1 MKKNNT
7 TRKQLFVVIKK
18 TRSFTKKTEINS
30 QSRQNNSEANNTA
43 TGYSTLP
50 ATGPDNIRSSAPES
64 ARPSSA
70 PAAASQPTPPT
81 TPPVTTVPPLPKF
94 SPPQTP
100 TPPVEAPTQPAATNT
115 APPSQ
120 PTPAPTA
127 AVPTTEPAAP
137 QEPATTPFAPDYAA
151 AGSQLSKLM
160 SGMAAPLSRLTSS
173 LQGFTSQ
180 SLLKSATPKP
190 VDNTG
195 ASPSRV
201 DSISLPTAPAQK
213 INVPIPAGRSGTIQR
228 ALATGAAYKQ
238 GNIEGLDD
246 AHTRALIASTAATE
260 SAGGKLDIRNS
271 AGYLGRYQAGAS
283 WLAEAGLIAGGANAV
298 IAAMKADG
306 FKNEYKWG
314 KSGGMTR
321 FLKNKNNWKNGLDY
335 DKYLSSA
342 EIQDNA
348 FKTNSDKAYAYLV
361 KKGVIKPEMTQNEIA
376 GILKARHIGGIG
388 GAIKAAKN
396 IEGAKDANGT
406 SALKYKN
413 DLADGNVFIESYQS
427 MTSRKEDITDT
438 PSNNAPTPKREFTY
452 KKYDYELTDALNKQM
467 ALNGSSKAT
476 YGNYG
481 AVTRSTVSGYMDPQ
495 KNMSENS
502 IYQFLDLTES
512 AELPEKTIKETLKG
526 KGVLSGKEKVFMNAA
541 KKYGINEAYLVA
553 HALVETGNGTS
564 PFSTGYHTK
573 NGKKIYNM
581 FGIKVFPKNP
591 DPGINLAY
599 DENWFSVD
607 AAIDGGAKWIS
618 SHYINRNTGQNT
630 LYNMR
635 WNPKKPATH
644 QYATA
649 INWAT
654 DQSIKMKKMMDTFPN
669 AKLKFEIPE
678 YKK

>member
-1 MKKNNT
+1 
-7 TRKQLFVVIKK
+7 
-18 TRSFTKKTEINS
+18 
-30 QSRQNNSEANNTA
+30 
-43 TGYSTLP
+43 
-50 ATGPDNIRSSAPES
+50 
-64 ARPSSA
+64 
-70 PAAASQPTPPT
+70 
-81 TPPVTTVPPLPKF
+81 
-94 SPPQTP
+94 
-100 TPPVEAPTQPAATNT
+100 
-115 APPSQ
+115 
-120 PTPAPTA
+120 
-127 AVPTTEPAAP
+127 
-137 QEPATTPFAPDYAA
+137 
-151 AGSQLSKLM
+151 
-160 SGMAAPLSRLTSS
+160 MAAPLSRLTSS

-180 SLLKSATPKP
+180 SLKSATPKP
-190 VDNTG
+190 ADNTG
-195 ASPSRV
+195 TSPSRV

-213 INVPIPAGRSGTIQR
+213 INVPIPAGRSSTIQR

-271 AGYLGRYQAGAS
+271 AGYLGRYQAGAG

-306 FKNEYKWG
+306 FTNEYKWG

-335 DKYLSSA
+335 DKYLSNA

-388 GAIKAAKN
+388 GAIKAARN

-427 MTSRKEDITDT
+427 ITPKKEDTIDT
-438 PSNNAPTPKREFTY
+438 PSNSSPSPRREFNY

-467 ALNGSSKAT
+467 ALDGSSKAT

-481 AVTRSTVSGYMDPQ
+481 AVTRSTVKGYMDPQ
-495 KNMSENS
+495 KNMSES
-502 IYQFLDLTES
+502 SMYQFLDLTES

-526 KGVLSGKEKVFMNAA
+526 KGVLSGKEKVFINAA

-553 HALVETGNGTS
+553 HALVETANGTS
-564 PFSTGYHTK
+564 PFSTGHHTK

-581 FGIKVFPKNP
+581 FGIKVFPKNTA
-591 DPGINLAY
+591 PGIDLAY

-618 SHYINRNTGQNT
+618 SHYINRKTGQNT

>member
-43 TGYSTLP
+43 SGYSVSP
-50 ATGPDNIRSSAPES
+50 ATGLDNIRSSAPES
-64 ARPSSA
+64 ARPSPT

-100 TPPVEAPTQPAATNT
+100 TPPVETPTQPAATNT

-127 AVPTTEPAAP
+127 AAPTTEPAAP
-137 QEPATTPFAPDYAA
+137 QEPANPPSAPDYAA

-190 VDNTG
+190 ADNTG

-213 INVPIPAGRSGTIQR
+213 INMPIPAGRSGTIQR

-246 AHTRALIASTAATE
+246 AHTRALVASTAATE

-271 AGYLGRYQAGAS
+271 AGYLGRYQAGAG

-298 IAAMKADG
+298 VAAMKADG
-306 FKNEYKWG
+306 FTNEYKWG

-361 KKGVIKPEMTQNEIA
+361 KKGIIKPGMTQNEIA

-396 IEGAKDANGT
+396 IEGPKDANGT

-427 MTSRKEDITDT
+427 GNTVLPEPIHARLDLPPQVSNAKKPETKKTEVKNTSSKGQKPKKLNLSKENRDFVEKIYKEALSLETETGVPAAITAAQAILESGYGKRVPVDINTKEV
-438 PSNNAPTPKREFTY
+438 SNN
-452 KKYDYELTDALNKQM
+452 L
-467 ALNGSSKAT
+467 
-476 YGNYG
+476 
-481 AVTRSTVSGYMDPQ
+481 
-495 KNMSENS
+495 
-502 IYQFLDLTES
+502 
-512 AELPEKTIKETLKG
+512 
-526 KGVLSGKEKVFMNAA
+526 
-541 KKYGINEAYLVA
+541 
-553 HALVETGNGTS
+553 
-564 PFSTGYHTK
+564 
-573 NGKKIYNM
+573 
-581 FGIKVFPKNP
+581 FGIKANDKYIKNGGKYVNILTTEYVPVTGEREKKKIKIVGKFRAYQSSEDSLRDHASFLRGNKRYKDLFNSKNP
-591 DPGINLAY
+591 M
-599 DENWFSVD
+599 
-607 AAIDGGAKWIS
+607 KWAEGLQAS
-618 SHYINRNTGQNT
+618 G
-630 LYNMR
+630 
-635 WNPKKPATH
+635 
-644 QYATA
+644 YATDPEYA
-649 INWAT
+649 
-654 DQSIKMKKMMDTFPN
+654 KKLQN
-669 AKLKFEIPE
+669 VILKFGWD
-678 YKK
+678 KKDDNN

>member
-50 ATGPDNIRSSAPES
+50 AAGPENIRSSAPES

-137 QEPATTPFAPDYAA
+137 QEPATAPFAPDYAA

-180 SLLKSATPKP
+180 SLLKSATPKSA
-190 VDNTG
+190 DNTG
-195 ASPSRV
+195 ASPSQI

-213 INVPIPAGRSGTIQR
+213 INTPIPAGRSGTIQR

-246 AHTRALIASTAATE
+246 AHTRALVASTAATE

-271 AGYLGRYQAGAS
+271 AGYLGRYQAGAG

-306 FKNEYKWG
+306 FTNEYKWG

-427 MTSRKEDITDT
+427 GNTVLSEPIHASLDLAPQVSNAKKPETKKTEAKNTSSKGQKPKKLNLSKENNDFVEKIYKEALALETETGVPAAITAAQAILESGYGKRVPVDINTKEV
-438 PSNNAPTPKREFTY
+438 SNN
-452 KKYDYELTDALNKQM
+452 L
-467 ALNGSSKAT
+467 
-476 YGNYG
+476 
-481 AVTRSTVSGYMDPQ
+481 
-495 KNMSENS
+495 
-502 IYQFLDLTES
+502 
-512 AELPEKTIKETLKG
+512 
-526 KGVLSGKEKVFMNAA
+526 
-541 KKYGINEAYLVA
+541 
-553 HALVETGNGTS
+553 
-564 PFSTGYHTK
+564 
-573 NGKKIYNM
+573 
-581 FGIKVFPKNP
+581 FGIKANDKYIKNGGKYVNILTTEYVPITGEKEKKKIKIVGKFRSYQSSEDSLRDHASFLRGNKRYKNLFNSKNP
-591 DPGINLAY
+591 M
-599 DENWFSVD
+599 
-607 AAIDGGAKWIS
+607 KWAEGLQAS
-618 SHYINRNTGQNT
+618 G
-630 LYNMR
+630 
-635 WNPKKPATH
+635 
-644 QYATA
+644 YATDPEYA
-649 INWAT
+649 
-654 DQSIKMKKMMDTFPN
+654 KKLQN
-669 AKLKFEIPE
+669 VILKFGWN
-678 YKK
+678 KKDNNN

>member
-1 MKKNNT
+1 
-7 TRKQLFVVIKK
+7 
-18 TRSFTKKTEINS
+18 
-30 QSRQNNSEANNTA
+30 
-43 TGYSTLP
+43 
-50 ATGPDNIRSSAPES
+50 
-64 ARPSSA
+64 
-70 PAAASQPTPPT
+70 
-81 TPPVTTVPPLPKF
+81 
-94 SPPQTP
+94 
-100 TPPVEAPTQPAATNT
+100 
-115 APPSQ
+115 
-120 PTPAPTA
+120 
-127 AVPTTEPAAP
+127 
-137 QEPATTPFAPDYAA
+137 
-151 AGSQLSKLM
+151 
-160 SGMAAPLSRLTSS
+160 MAAPLSRLTSS

-213 INVPIPAGRSGTIQR
+213 INTPIPAGRSGTIQR

-306 FKNEYKWG
+306 FTNEYKWG

-427 MTSRKEDITDT
+427 GMPKPSNTDANFSKTPPIKTVEKPVAKTDKDAPQRAQSGRKKTPREKLDDHIYDVIEGKITFKSEGIETSDKNNQYFSRKIHYPGGVSGVTIGRGYDM
-438 PSNNAPTPKREFTY
+438 
-452 KKYDYELTDALNKQM
+452 KY
-467 ALNGSSKAT
+467 
-476 YGNYG
+476 
-481 AVTRSTVSGYMDPQ
+481 RSTD
-495 KNMSENS
+495 S
-502 IYQFLDLTES
+502 IIRDLTSVGIDENI
-512 AELPEKTIKETLKG
+512 AKKMAKAAHLQG
-526 KGVLSGKEKVFMNAA
+526 DDAKVFVEKNRNTIPEITVEQQVALFNKIYPEYEKAA
-541 KKYGINEAYLVA
+541 KKSYDDYI
-553 HALVETGNGTS
+553 
-564 PFSTGYHTK
+564 
-573 NGKKIYNM
+573 KKQNKSGVKSYPKWDELKKTIREIY
-581 FGIKVFPKNP
+581 
-591 DPGINLAY
+591 
-599 DENWFSVD
+599 
-607 AAIDGGAKWIS
+607 IDM
-618 SHYINRNTGQNT
+618 YYQR
-630 LYNMR
+630 
-635 WNPKKPATH
+635 
-644 QYATA
+644 
-649 INWAT
+649 
-654 DQSIKMKKMMDTFPN
+654 
-669 AKLKFEIPE
+669 
-678 YKK
+678 YKKAEVSLPFIAGNEISPLIEHIKKSKILSQYEKSRNRIGYLEGNQ